1 MQALQ
6 NKSWFPYAILFPLVV
21 LLIYVAVFGVDIPFY
36 DPWTTMPVFVSKFY
50 SGTLTL
56 SDLFSQNNEHRTV
69 IPWLIQVPLALLT
82 GWNTKIE
89 MGVQMTFAVATFFL
103 IRQQL
108 YLSWKQLDI
117 KPSNGLLLMI
127 SVLVFSLSQ
136 WENWLNGE
144 QLIITLFSLLSVC
157 SLFLLA
163 NPDLTGQRLILAM
176 LCVSAAQFTMAA
188 GVILW
193 GTGLILLWMTAEGV
207 TRKILFAV
215 LWLVAA
221 GASTLL
227 YFWDF
232 RPEASPFGL
241 DSFLSQP
248 LAYLLY
254 VFTFLGAPMM
264 TFYTAAIAA
273 VIGCVLLGLIL
284 FDILRKRLS
293 KELTTFL
300 PYIALCVYAL
310 LLAFAIGVGRLG
322 DKWWLALSPRYI
334 GFSVWFWVG
343 LIALLSFKAALAN
356 QNNHSD
362 QLDQLNI
369 FWRRF
374 ASKCLGLIFVL
385 SLGCSI
391 LGAGLGIYLRYMPLS
406 AARNAL
412 IAGKETDETLV
423 QIYPN
428 AAFLRR
434 QLEVAKQY
442 RLTIYR

>member
-1 MQALQ
+1 M
-6 NKSWFPYAILFPLVV
+6 
-21 LLIYVAVFGVDIPFY
+21 FGVDIPFY

-50 SGTLTL
+50 AGTLTL
-56 SDLFSQNNEHRTV
+56 ANLFAQNNEHRTLV
-69 IPWLIQVPLALLT
+69 PWLIQVPLALLT

-89 MGVQMTFAVATFFL
+89 MGVQITFAVATFFV
-103 IRQQL
+103 IRHQL
-108 YLSWKQLDI
+108 FLSWNQLAI
-117 KPSNGLLLMI
+117 KPSNGLLLLI
-127 SVLVFSLSQ
+127 SILIFSLSQ

-144 QLIITLFSLLSVC
+144 QLIITLFSLVSIC

-163 NPDLTGQRLILAM
+163 NPDLTAIRLLLAM
-176 LCVSAAQFTMAA
+176 LCVIAAQYSMAA

-193 GTGLILLWMTAEGV
+193 GTGLLLLLMTAKGN

-215 LWLVAA
+215 LWLAVA

-232 RPEASPFGL
+232 RPEASPFELG
-241 DSFLSQP
+241 SFLSHP
-248 LAYLLY
+248 FSYLLY

-264 TFYTAAIAA
+264 TFYTAAIPAFLG
-273 VIGCVLLGLIL
+273 IGLLGLII
-284 FDILRKRLS
+284 FDVLQKRATQ
-293 KELTTFL
+293 EQAIYL
-300 PYIALCVYAL
+300 PYIALCLYTL

-343 LIALLSFKAALAN
+343 LIALLSFKAALAS
-356 QNNHSD
+356 QNN
-362 QLDQLNI
+362 QLNKLNL

-374 ASKCLGLIFVL
+374 APKCLRLISVL
-385 SLGCSI
+385 SIACSI
-391 LGAGLGIYLRYMPLS
+391 LGAGLGIYLRYIPLS
-406 AARNAL
+406 AARSAL
-412 IAGKETDETLV
+412 IAGQETDETLR

-428 AAFLRR
+428 PDFLRR

-442 RLTIYR
+442 HLTIYR